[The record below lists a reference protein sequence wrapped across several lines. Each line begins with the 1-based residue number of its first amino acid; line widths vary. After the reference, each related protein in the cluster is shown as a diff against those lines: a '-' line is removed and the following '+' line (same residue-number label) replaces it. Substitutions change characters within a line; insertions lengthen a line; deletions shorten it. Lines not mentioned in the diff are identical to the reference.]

1 VVPLPGHTTKEMS
14 DAIQAEVA
22 RLKKE
27 DISDDE
33 LKMIKTRAKAN
44 LIRGLAD
51 NGGLA
56 SQLATYQT
64 RYGDWR
70 ELFRSVDRID
80 KVTKADIRRVANDT
94 FTDTN
99 RTIGVI
105 ESSGGGGSP
114 GGADQGS
121 NDSGNQGGGQ

>member
-1 VVPLPGHTTKEMS
+1 MAAPIHEEIDK
-14 DAIQAEVA
+14 
-22 RLKKE
+22 LKKE

-44 LIRGLAD
+44 LLRGLA
-51 NGGLA
+51 NNQGLA
-56 SQLATYQT
+56 QALAIYQT

-80 KVTKADIRRVANDT
+80 QVTKADIRRVANDV

-99 RTIGVI
+99 RTVGII
-105 ESSGGGGSP
+105 ENSGGKGGH
-114 GGADQGS
+114 GAEQCE
-121 NDSGNQGGGQ
+121 SGPTQQGGGQ